1 MIIDIDVNGICEKI
15 EPSITDWARDKS
27 KDLYKDLE
35 NYYEELSSDE
45 TIASDLEAGGHTF
58 DKEGNM
64 L

>member
-1 MIIDIDVNGICEKI
+1 MIF
-15 EPSITDWARDKS
+15 WHRDKI